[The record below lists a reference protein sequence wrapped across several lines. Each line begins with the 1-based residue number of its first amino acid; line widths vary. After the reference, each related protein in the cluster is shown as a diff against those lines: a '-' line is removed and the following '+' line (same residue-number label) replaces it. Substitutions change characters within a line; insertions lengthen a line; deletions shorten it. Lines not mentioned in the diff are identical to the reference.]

1 MITFWRPLSIGFFWD
16 SSVTR
21 KRQTQ
26 AELLRTLPW
35 HEASALRHET
45 VPYLIAA
52 ERATYLLQDR
62 ARRDRTVC
70 ARRAAPRLPCGYQY
84 DCVWSPVA
92 ALSGRSGARC
102 LFACVEPSAVL
113 FAQHPEE
120 PRRGLWVHLRKE
132 ESRQKS
138 LLRPPRP
145 SSQQGLLNRPLR
157 KISVRGVYP
166 PQQCH
171 PSTCNVRL
179 QDHGRTVQPNA
190 HIFGDMVQRVCAF
203 PLLLNKNKLACVR
216 TPSCNS

>member
-1 MITFWRPLSIGFFWD
+1 MLLWAIWRSICKNIGYIYIECSLWCICFITLRPAFYRYMITFWRPLSIGFFWD

-21 KRQTQ
+21 KRQTK

-70 ARRAAPRLPCGYQY
+70 ARRAVASLWLPIWLR
-84 DCVWSPVA
+84 VVA
-92 ALSGRSGARC
+92 GGRALRRSGARC

-120 PRRGLWVHLRKE
+120 PRQWLWVHLRKE

-145 SSQQGLLNRPLR
+145 S
-157 KISVRGVYP
+157 
-166 PQQCH
+166 
-171 PSTCNVRL
+171 
-179 QDHGRTVQPNA
+179 
-190 HIFGDMVQRVCAF
+190 
-203 PLLLNKNKLACVR
+203 
-216 TPSCNS
+216 